1 MLGFHH
7 VKIPVADLSRSRDW
21 YCTVLGLQV
30 ALEFV
35 EDGVVRGLALRD
47 AEGGVSLALRH
58 APERAAAWRPAS
70 TRSRWRVPTRA
81 DVEAWRRPAWTT
93 LGPAHGGIVTRARGG
108 RGAGRP
114 ARPRRHRDPALRR
127 LSPRITRIETAS

>member
-47 AEGGVSLALRH
+47 AEGRVSLALRH
-58 APERAAAWRPAS
+58 APERAAAWRGFDPIALAV
-70 TRSRWRVPTRA
+70 TRD
-81 DVEAWRRPAWTT
+81 DVEAWRRRLDE
-93 LGPAHGGIVTRARGG
+93 LGQPHGGIVRGHEG
-108 RGAGRP
+108 GAVLVGL
-114 ARPRRHRDPALRR
+114 RDPDDIEIR
-127 LSPRITRIETAS
+127 LYAD